1 MTTWTAAKDKSIS
14 NIGYVILIVL
24 AIVAAVGLVAGIY
37 RLANGLGETTNL
49 SDAYPWG
56 LWIVLDF
63 TLIALSGAAFT
74 LSLLVYIFNL
84 ERFHG
89 VLRQAVLTGF
99 LGYIAVLVILLV
111 DLGRWDRFWAFLVY
125 PNIHSPLF
133 EISWCIL
140 LYTFVLTLEMLPAL
154 FERFNRQGAAH
165 TIHRWAIVIVIAG
178 ITLSTLHQ
186 STLGT
191 LYAAMPHK
199 LNALWWTPLLPI
211 MFFLSAVGAGLAMT
225 IIVALV
231 AGWAFDRE
239 VNLDV
244 LGSLAKGSVWLWV
257 IYLLVKLEH
266 LFFTRQFD
274 EAFAFDTNSI
284 AYLAELGIGVILPII
299 LFSIPSVRRSKA
311 GLLATSLLATSGVL
325 LNRLNATLTGQSVTQ
340 ATWVI
345 QSETVEAPTYA
356 PSLIEWAVLLGVLA
370 VVVIAWFLAARY
382 LPFLPKETREA

>member
-14 NIGYVILIVL
+14 TVGYVILIVL

-140 LYTFVLTLEMLPAL
+140 LYTIVLTLEMLPAL
-154 FERFNRQGAAH
+154 FERFNRQGAAR

-239 VNLDV
+239 VNIDV
-244 LGSLAKGSVWLWV
+244 LGSLAKGSVWLW
-257 IYLLVKLEH
+257 ILYLLVKLEH

-274 EAFAFDTNSI
+274 EAFAFDTYSI
-284 AYLAELGIGVILPII
+284 AYLAEIGIGVILPII
-299 LFSIPSVRRSKA
+299 LFSIPAVRRSKG
-311 GLLATSLLATSGVL
+311 GLLVTSLLATAGVL

-345 QSETVEAPTYA
+345 QSETVEAPTYV